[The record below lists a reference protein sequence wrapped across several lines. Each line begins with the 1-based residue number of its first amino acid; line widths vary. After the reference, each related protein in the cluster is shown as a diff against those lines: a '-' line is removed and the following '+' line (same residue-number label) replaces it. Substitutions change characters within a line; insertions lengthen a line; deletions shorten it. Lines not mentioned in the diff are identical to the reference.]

1 MGSCVA
7 FNHGPL
13 RPLES
18 MLQKTIRVATESSV
32 CQKKAGES
40 SVSKATAL
48 FHGIGH
54 LVADYCKFG
63 GLKLKDKLVASIA
76 GDGRDIDAY
85 TFENI
90 IFING
95 ILPPTSMSGRMEII
109 NTLNCTLEG
118 TNKKIE
124 SSSFEMRRGHLF
136 MSVIIRGR

>member
-1 MGSCVA
+1 
-7 FNHGPL
+7 
-13 RPLES
+13 
-18 MLQKTIRVATESSV
+18 
-32 CQKKAGES
+32 
-40 SVSKATAL
+40 
-48 FHGIGH
+48 
-54 LVADYCKFG
+54 
-63 GLKLKDKLVASIA
+63 LKDKLVASIA

-124 SSSFEMRRGHLF
+124 SSSFEMRKGRLF
-136 MSVIIRGR
+136 MNVKIGGR

>member
-1 MGSCVA
+1 MI
-7 FNHGPL
+7 GPQAWDE
-13 RPLES
+13 PGADV
-18 MLQKTIRVATESSV
+18 TIADFSGVLTV
-32 CQKKAGES
+32 TDVNKFKH
-40 SVSKATAL
+40 AL

-76 GDGRDIDAY
+76 GDGRDIKAY

-124 SSSFEMRRGHLF
+124 SSSFEMRKGRLF
-136 MSVIIRGR
+136 MNVKIGGR